1 VKVADNYAFDPVA
14 GGTGP
19 LLKYNGAAF
28 VMGQPGFGTW
38 APIAVEAVG
47 GGYDVAWKDASG
59 QYTVWATDSN
69 GNFVSTL
76 LGAVTGTN
84 ATLQSLESTFQQD
97 LNGDGTI
104 GVHASVALSA
114 GASDSFQFH
123 VEPVASA
130 TTQIAMESDLAGASW
145 LKDLIPPAQQHL
157 ADLAVTRLDPISFP
171 EHVDAGHLDASG
183 HFIIR

>member
-1 VKVADNYAFDPVA
+1 
-14 GGTGP
+14 

-28 VMGQPGFGTW
+28 VPGQPGFGTW

-47 GGYDVAWKDASG
+47 GGYDVAWRDASG

-76 LGAVTGTN
+76 VTAAGTS
-84 ATLQSLESTFQQD
+84 AALQSLEATFHQD
-97 LNGDGTI
+97 LNADGNI

-114 GASDSFQFH
+114 AASDSFLFH

-130 TTQIAMESDLAGASW
+130 TTQSAIESDLAESSW
-145 LKDLIPPAQQHL
+145 LKDLTPPAPPHL
-157 ADLAVTRLDPISFP
+157 ADLAATKLDPILFP
-171 EHVDAGHLDASG
+171 EHVDAGYLDASG